1 MFQESK
7 DTASRSILKGDDK
20 MEEKEALTLEDIANS
35 LWKLL
40 MKKYWGKLWI
50 FLEKNPDLK
59 KNFTKF
65 LLNPERVILYLGKT
79 HWGVEYIGDVNSQEI
94 SSRNKADIQILD
106 YSKGENLLTDILGI
120 DFSKQTGPVMGL
132 PAYNE
137 DLIYPTNEAM
147 DIMMGNGWNLFGQSM
162 ILGINTG
169 GFVLQEGMCHRIV
182 NGFFYGTNQSGL
194 VTRNVKWLDLFPLKI
209 DDTGVE
215 GGALEFYLWPNLAE
229 VIMHDVHFQ
238 YPLPSGF
245 REEKWYSL
253 NRFVEL
259 ISSKD
264 TSEPQITAFLAE
276 SENQFILKMAFMGK
290 KISSE
295 CELEWQSEERKA
307 IRPDFFIE
315 GSNGYSD
322 IVEFKLPNLKN
333 INNIVGRE
341 NRETFSAEIHSYISQ
356 TRDYEYYFEDPKN
369 REFAEKKHN
378 INIYYPKRILVMGRR
393 WMLDTP
399 DWRRLENDYRN
410 IMIKTY
416 DEVIDLVL
424 SHLYS

>member
-1 MFQESK
+1 
-7 DTASRSILKGDDK
+7 

-35 LWKLL
+35 LWEML

-50 FLEKNPDLK
+50 LLEKNPDLK

-94 SSRNKADIQILD
+94 ISRNNADIQILD
-106 YSKGENLLTDILGI
+106 YSKGENLLTEILGI

-137 DLIYPTNEAM
+137 DLIFPTNEAM
-147 DIMMGNGWNLFGQSM
+147 DIMIGNGWNLFGQSM
-162 ILGINTG
+162 ILGINTS

-209 DDTGVE
+209 DDTDVE
-215 GGALEFYLWPNLAE
+215 GGALEFCLWPNIAE

-276 SENQFILKMAFMGK
+276 PENQFILKMAFMGK
-290 KISSE
+290 KY
-295 CELEWQSEERKA
+295 LL
-307 IRPDFFIE
+307 
-315 GSNGYSD
+315 N
-322 IVEFKLPNLKN
+322 VN
-333 INNIVGRE
+333 
-341 NRETFSAEIHSYISQ
+341 
-356 TRDYEYYFEDPKN
+356 
-369 REFAEKKHN
+369 
-378 INIYYPKRILVMGRR
+378 
-393 WMLDTP
+393 
-399 DWRRLENDYRN
+399 
-410 IMIKTY
+410 
-416 DEVIDLVL
+416 
-424 SHLYS
+424 

>member
-1 MFQESK
+1 
-7 DTASRSILKGDDK
+7 
-20 MEEKEALTLEDIANS
+20 MEEKETLTLDEVAAALGD
-35 LWKLL
+35 LL
-40 MKKYWGKLWI
+40 AKKYWGKLWG
-50 FLEKNPDLK
+50 FLEENPDLK

-65 LLNPERVILYLGKT
+65 LLNPEKVIIYLGKT
-79 HWGVEYIGDVNSQEI
+79 HWGVEYIGDVNSKEI
-94 SSRNKADIQILD
+94 SLKHEFEVQVVD
-106 YSKGENLLTDILGI
+106 YSNGDNLLADILGI
-120 DFSKQTGPVMGL
+120 DYSKQTGPVIPL
-132 PAYNE
+132 PDYNE
-137 DLIYPTNEAM
+137 DLVHPTNEAI
-147 DIMMGNGWNLFGQSM
+147 DIMLGNGWNLAGQSM
-162 ILGINTG
+162 IIGINAG
-169 GFVLQEGMCHRIV
+169 GFVLQEDMCHRIV
-182 NGFFYGTNQSGL
+182 NGFFYGTSRSGL
-194 VTRNVKWLDLFPLKI
+194 VTRNVKWLDLFPLQI
-209 DDTGVE
+209 DDMDVDV
-215 GGALEFYLWPNLAE
+215 GAFKFYMWPNLAA
-229 VIMHDVHFQ
+229 VIKHDVHFQ

-264 TSEPQITAFLAE
+264 TSETQITAFLTE
-276 SENQFILKMAFMGK
+276 PENQFILKMAFMGK
-290 KISSE
+290 SIFSE
-295 CELEWQSEERKA
+295 CELEWQSEERKS

-333 INNIVGRE
+333 INSIVGRE
-341 NRETFSAEIHSYISQ
+341 NRETFSAEVNSYVSQ

-369 REFAEKKHN
+369 REFAEAKYGIKV
-378 INIYYPKRILVMGRR
+378 YYPKRILVMGRR
-393 WMLDTP
+393 WMIDTP